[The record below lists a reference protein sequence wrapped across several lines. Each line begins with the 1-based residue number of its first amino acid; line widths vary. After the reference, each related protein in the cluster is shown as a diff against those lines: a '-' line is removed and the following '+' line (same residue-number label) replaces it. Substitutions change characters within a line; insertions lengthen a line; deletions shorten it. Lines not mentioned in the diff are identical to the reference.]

1 MRALENKATHRDC
14 IARDSLLVELALKT
28 GMRRAAGQA
37 SRPSNISSES
47 ANGIY
52 KIVGSAI
59 SSGDA
64 RNWLKNVS
72 KR

>member
-37 SRPSNISSES
+37 SRRQTFRQ
-47 ANGIY
+47 
-52 KIVGSAI
+52 KVQTVFTK
-59 SSGDA
+59 
-64 RNWLKNVS
+64 L
-72 KR
+72 